1 MINMN
6 LSDVTRIGLN
16 VLGFLGVVVILRLG
30 ETLFVPVVIAIL
42 LAALLWPAVRW
53 LNQKLRC
60 AWSLASLIVV
70 MGVVLLNLGLTLGF
84 ALAVP
89 RMVQGLPGPNP
100 ASQQQFYTQVRNQI
114 EKISPVPLDP
124 EYLPP
129 NADESRVFQYIQKSL
144 EQGTGI
150 ADAILKLAYY
160 GNMWMWQWV
169 LIMFVLLF
177 LLMEGRMLTRRLV
190 EIVGPSKEAQALA
203 VTALSDMALQ
213 VRGYLWWR
221 TLINILLGCVVGTF
235 YYFMGL
241 KQPWVW
247 GMLTAVLCYVP
258 YIGPIIAGVFPLID
272 GFLYLDNPMH
282 TLWILAFYVAIVTL
296 EGYIVVPVVMGR
308 SMEMNAT
315 TVMIACL
322 FWELVWGVPG
332 LFLAMPVMAAIKTV
346 LHHMPGMR
354 PWANLMGT
362 AEPPPATEEVP
373 EPLPAPNSEA
383 IQAVNGADPKT
394 HAPEP
399 APVQEFKSL

>member
-6 LSDVTRIGLN
+6 VSDVTRIGLN

-30 ETLFVPVVIAIL
+30 ETLFIPTVIAIL

-60 AWSLASLIVV
+60 PWSLASLIVV
-70 MGVVLLNLGLTLGF
+70 LAVVLLNLGLTLGI

-100 ASQQQFYTQVRNQI
+100 ASQQQFYTQVRSQI
-114 EKISPVPLDP
+114 EKVSPMPLDP

-129 NADESRVFQYIQKSL
+129 NADESRVFQYIQQSL
-144 EQGTGI
+144 TQGTYV

-177 LLMEGRMLTRRLV
+177 LLMEGRMLTRRVV

-213 VRGYLWWR
+213 VRSYLWSR
-221 TLINILLGCVVGTF
+221 TLINILLGCVVGVF

-247 GMLTAVLCYVP
+247 GLLTAILCYVP

-272 GFLYLDNPMH
+272 GFLNLDNPMN

-296 EGYIVVPVVMGR
+296 EGYVVVPVVMGR

-315 TVMIACL
+315 TVMLACL
-322 FWELVWGVPG
+322 FWELVWGAPG

-362 AEPPPATEEVP
+362 SDPPPAAEEVP
-373 EPLPAPNSEA
+373 EPSPAPNSEA
-383 IQAVNGADPKT
+383 IQAVNGADPN
-394 HAPEP
+394 HVPDP